1 MEPEVSPDIPWG
13 ELSRLEAALTD
24 RDDTIGRLNRELGG
38 MERRLQDLET
48 AVQAPASGF
57 RAWLGRLGDGIGEIF
72 GRDVKAGGEEV
83 FQTVFWDELK
93 RRGPLVPFDEQNGG
107 KRIIAFTVFGLPR
120 ERLEKVLDTVEKYCR
135 KRDTVPV
142 ILTDSDCFDVFRERN
157 LAFEYLPPPETRER
171 FAPDLQWRLYFQRR
185 LTVFR
190 SKWRP
195 AGIVSFGTGAPI
207 EGVEVLAVTDA
218 EDSEERDGVGR

>member
-1 MEPEVSPDIPWG
+1 M
-13 ELSRLEAALTD
+13 
-24 RDDTIGRLNRELGG
+24 
-38 MERRLQDLET
+38 
-48 AVQAPASGF
+48 
-57 RAWLGRLGDGIGEIF
+57 
-72 GRDVKAGGEEV
+72 
-83 FQTVFWDELK
+83 
-93 RRGPLVPFDEQNGG
+93 
-107 KRIIAFTVFGLPR
+107 FGLPR